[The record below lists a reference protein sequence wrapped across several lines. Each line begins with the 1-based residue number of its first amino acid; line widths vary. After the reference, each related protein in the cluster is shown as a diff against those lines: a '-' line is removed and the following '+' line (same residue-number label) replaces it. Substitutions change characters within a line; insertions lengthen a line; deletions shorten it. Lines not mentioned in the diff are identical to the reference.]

1 MRERERERERD
12 DYIVTLPNLVEPVG
26 VGFRKGNG
34 VGFWGRGQ
42 AVDFVSTH
50 ICFRFFMQRTHELIQ
65 THNHAWW
72 VKSKIKQAN
81 DMRDF
86 HAMNEC
92 DFKIYTFGFCL
103 NSFKFFFFFFFFA
116 RISMSLALNFL
127 VFLKQTKNN
136 SCSPLFLSLSLSLSN
151 RQSLLSGSSFNDFY
165 ISPAFSR
172 AKPFLKV
179 KIIIKNVRFFFIFFF

>member
-1 MRERERERERD
+1 MHDGLKAKLSKRMTWEISMLWMNVISK
-12 DYIVTLPNLVEPVG
+12 YIHLV
-26 VGFRKGNG
+26 
-34 VGFWGRGQ
+34 
-42 AVDFVSTH
+42 FVWIHS
-50 ICFRFFMQRTHELIQ
+50 
-65 THNHAWW
+65 
-72 VKSKIKQAN
+72 
-81 DMRDF
+81 
-86 HAMNEC
+86 
-92 DFKIYTFGFCL
+92 
-103 NSFKFFFFFFFFA
+103 KFFFFFFFFA

-179 KIIIKNVRFFFIFFF
+179 KIIIKNVRFFFISFFRIH

>member
-1 MRERERERERD
+1 MRERERD

-103 NSFKFFFFFFFFA
+103 NSFKIFFFFFFLHVSLCLSLLIFWFFW
-116 RISMSLALNFL
+116 N
-127 VFLKQTKNN
+127 KQRTTAA
-136 SCSPLFLSLSLSLSN
+136 PLSFSLSLSPSQTDKACCQGRHLTISI
-151 RQSLLSGSSFNDFY
+151 SLRLFRGQNHF
-165 ISPAFSR
+165 
-172 AKPFLKV
+172 
-179 KIIIKNVRFFFIFFF
+179 